1 MRKKLIKMERWLRQ
15 MKDKRGL
22 QDGSQGENLLET
34 KLLTRFNSRE
44 DWRSLRL
51 ALAKSKQ

>member
-1 MRKKLIKMERWLRQ
+1 

-44 DWRSLRL
+44 D
-51 ALAKSKQ
+51 

>member
-1 MRKKLIKMERWLRQ
+1 MERSLRQ
-15 MKDKRGL
+15 MKDKRRL
-22 QDGSQGENLLET
+22 QDGSEGENMLET